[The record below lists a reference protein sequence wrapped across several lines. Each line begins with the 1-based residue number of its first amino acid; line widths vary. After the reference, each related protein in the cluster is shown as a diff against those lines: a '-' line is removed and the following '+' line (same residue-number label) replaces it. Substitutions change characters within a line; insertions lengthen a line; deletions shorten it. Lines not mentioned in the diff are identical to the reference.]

1 MPRRTSRR
9 KTIIPVVLVKGSLGK
24 YGYRQILS
32 MSASKRRE
40 ALANAINHEG
50 YLPIYRKIVLLRTF
64 NKSREHMFKL
74 YDGDVKWMKKNRDSL
89 EHGWYPKKATRRS
102 TRRKSTRRTTKK
114 SKRTTRRKSTQR
126 STKRSTKRK
135 STKKTTKR
143 RSTKKSKRTTRR
155 KSTRNVKKVS
165 IPRRKTSSLIIKQ
178 SGKKKSD
185 YASSRAYW
193 NRHHRRQADQG
204 HVGIKRHTK
213 KYTERPSPSYS
224 ANEYCGK
231 RKRGNDG
238 NWWVSEKSIT
248 GICRWV
254 KLK

>member
-1 MPRRTSRR
+1 MPRRTTSHKKRTSRR

-24 YGYRQILS
+24 YGYHQILS
-32 MSASKRRE
+32 MSASKRRD
-40 ALANAINHEG
+40 ALANAVNHEG

-64 NKSREHMFKL
+64 NKSRDHLFKL
-74 YDGDVKWMKKNRDSL
+74 YDSDVKWLKKNRDSL
-89 EHGWYPKKATRRS
+89 EHGWYPKTTTRRRS
-102 TRRKSTRRTTKK
+102 TK
-114 SKRTTRRKSTQR
+114 
-126 STKRSTKRK
+126 KRSTKK
-135 STKKTTKR
+135 SRRTKKRSTRR
-143 RSTKKSKRTTRR
+143 RSTKKSRRTKK
-155 KSTRNVKKVS
+155 KSTVKKVT

-185 YASSRAYW
+185 YAESRAYW
-193 NRHHRRQADQG
+193 NRVHKRQEEKG
-204 HVGIKRHTK
+204 HVGKRRHTK
-213 KYTERPSPSYS
+213 KYSERPSPSYS

-238 NWWVSEKSIT
+238 NWWISEKNIG